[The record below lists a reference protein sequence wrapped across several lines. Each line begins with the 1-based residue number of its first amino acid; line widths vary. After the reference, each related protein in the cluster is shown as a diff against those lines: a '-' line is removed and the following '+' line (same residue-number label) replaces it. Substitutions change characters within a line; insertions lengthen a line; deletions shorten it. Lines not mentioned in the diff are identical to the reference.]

1 MQSVILILRYSLH
14 CLAKQTFRV
23 VFLAMN
29 LSSFQK
35 PSRYINGEINTI
47 YKEAPLKVALAFP
60 DVYEVGMS
68 HLGLKILYKII
79 NDIPFASA
87 ERVFSP
93 WLDLEAEIRDRG
105 IPLASLESKSP
116 LKEFDVVGFSLQYE
130 LSYTT
135 VLNMLNLGGIP
146 LKTDERNNVSF
157 HCPLI
162 IAGGP
167 CTVNPAPMSPF
178 IDAFLIGDGEEV
190 IKEILDRVY
199 QWKKSGDRRR
209 ESILLAL
216 SEIEGMYV
224 PSVQSSKFS
233 DSSLV
238 TCHPSL
244 VKRRFIHSLDDAPYP
259 DRPIVPYTSIV
270 HDRINVEVSRGCSR
284 GCRFC
289 QAGMIY
295 RPVRERSP
303 GRVLEI
309 VENSLRN
316 TGYEEVSF
324 TSLSAGDYSCLLE
337 VVKECN
343 RRFLRD
349 KIALSLPSLR
359 VASVHSELLREI
371 RSVRKTGFT
380 IAPEAGSERLRK
392 VINKDFSEED
402 YEKALG
408 ALFEEGWHNVKL
420 YFMIGL
426 PTERDEDIEATI
438 MMVKKAL
445 RIAKQH
451 TRRFVNIHV
460 GVSPFVPK
468 PHTPFQWCGQG
479 TPDELRRKRDHLR
492 DILAKRGFQVKSHDI
507 RMSLLEASFSRGDK
521 TLAALIEKAWMLGCR
536 LDGWS
541 DVFDMQK
548 WETAMDITGIN
559 AADFA
564 ARTYEKSD
572 NLPWEHIDIG
582 LTKEFL
588 WKENQRAIEAFIT
601 PDCKN
606 ICQNCGLGCNDSKKL
621 QVVCINSE
629 LRTPNSNPPLPPF
642 TKWGRG
648 GITKLFKPV
657 RIRVEFSKAGRL
669 RHLSH
674 LELMAVFHRALK
686 RAAFPLVYS
695 EGYHPAPKISFGP
708 PLGVGIGGLS
718 EYFDMEIVP
727 PFDIIMNKKKLN
739 STLPEG
745 VLVKD
750 IAIIPS
756 KEESLSS
763 FITRYTYE
771 IKGRDFLHLNM
782 NSFLKEKDIQV
793 QRERIVV
800 NIRAMVEEARQIDDD
815 TVHVV
820 VVDQGDVKVRIG
832 ELFPLIFQVPLKEL
846 DITRLALYGWKSGWV
861 NPLERST
868 QWTAKS

>member
-1 MQSVILILRYSLH
+1 
-14 CLAKQTFRV
+14 
-23 VFLAMN
+23 MN

-35 PSRYINGEINTI
+35 PSRYINHEINTI

-60 DVYEVGMS
+60 DMYEVGMS

-79 NDIPFASA
+79 NDISFASA

-93 WLDLEAEIRDRG
+93 WLDLETEMRARG
-105 IPLASLESKSP
+105 IPLSSLESKRP

-135 VLNMLNLGGIP
+135 VLNMLDLGGIP
-146 LKTDERNNVSF
+146 LRTEERNNVSLNY
-157 HCPLI
+157 PLI

-178 IDAFLIGDGEEV
+178 IDAFLIGDGEEA
-190 IKEILDRVY
+190 IRDILDTVY
-199 QWKKSGDRRR
+199 QWKKSGERRK
-209 ESILLAL
+209 ESILFAL
-216 SEIEGMYV
+216 SEIEGLYV
-224 PSVQSSKFS
+224 PSIQGSKFS

-238 TCHPSL
+238 TCHSSL
-244 VKRRFIHSLDDAPYP
+244 IKRRFIHSLDEAPYP
-259 DRPIVPYTSIV
+259 DKPIVPYASIV

-303 GRVLEI
+303 GKVLEI
-309 VENSLRN
+309 AESSLRN
-316 TGYEEVSF
+316 TGHEEVSF
-324 TSLSAGDYSCLLE
+324 TSLSAGDYSCLLG
-337 VVKECN
+337 VVKDFN

-359 VASVHSELLREI
+359 VAAIHAELLREI

-402 YEKALG
+402 YEKSLE

-426 PTERDEDIEATI
+426 PTEEDEDIEATL
-438 MMVKKAL
+438 MMVKKAM

-451 TRRFVNIHV
+451 TRRFVNINV

-468 PHTPFQWCGQG
+468 PHTPFQWHGQDA
-479 TPDELRRKRDHLR
+479 PDELRRKRDYLR
-492 DILAKRGFQVKSHDI
+492 STLSKKGFHVKSHDI
-507 RMSLLEASFSRGDK
+507 RMSLLEAAFSRGDE
-521 TLAALIEKAWMLGCR
+521 TLAALVEKAWLLGCR

-548 WETAMDITGIN
+548 WETAMDLTGIS
-559 AADFA
+559 AAAFA
-564 ARTYEKSD
+564 AKTYERSD
-572 NLPWEHIDIG
+572 KLPWEHIDIG
-582 LTKEFL
+582 VTKEFL
-588 WKENQRAIEAFIT
+588 WKENQKAVEACIT
-601 PDCKN
+601 PDCSK
-606 ICQNCGLGCNDSKKL
+606 ICQKCGLGCNEQLGVKGQESKTEDFCTSYASRL
-621 QVVCINSE
+621 
-629 LRTPNSNPPLPPF
+629 TPHDFALDYQLN
-642 TKWGRG
+642 K
-648 GITKLFKPV
+648 KFKPV
-657 RIRVEFSKAGRL
+657 RVRVEFSKTGRL

-674 LELMAVFHRALK
+674 LELMAVFHRAMK
-686 RAAFPLVYS
+686 RAAFPVVYS
-695 EGYHPAPKISFGP
+695 EGYHPSPKISFGP

-727 PFDIIMNKKKLN
+727 PFDIIMNRKKLN
-739 STLPEG
+739 NTLPEG
-745 VLVKD
+745 VSVKD
-750 IAIIPS
+750 IAVISS

-763 FITRYTYE
+763 FITRYKYE
-771 IKGRDFLHLNM
+771 VKGRDFSDM
-782 NSFLKEKDIQV
+782 NSFLEEKDVQV
-793 QRERIVV
+793 QRERFVV
-800 NIRAMVEEARQIDDD
+800 NIRAMVEEAKQIDDD
-815 TVHVV
+815 TLHVV

-832 ELFPLIFQVPLKEL
+832 ELFPMIFQAPLKEL
-846 DITRLALYGWKSGWV
+846 KITRLALYGWKSGWV
-861 NPLERST
+861 KPLERSS